1 MREILHLQI
10 GNCGNQLGTNFWRTI
25 CQEHGINQNGDYIGN
40 SVLQLERIDV
50 YFKESSE
57 GKYVPRSVLAD
68 LDPDT
73 LDTARAG
80 AYGELF
86 LPDNFV
92 AGQSGAGN
100 IWPKVYVSF
109 SSFDTCIKISS
120 DNF

>member
-10 GNCGNQLGTNFWRTI
+10 GNCGNQLGTNFWKNI
-25 CQEHGINQNGDYIGN
+25 CQEHGINQNGDYIGD
-40 SVLQLERIDV
+40 SDLQLERIDV
-50 YFKESSE
+50 YFKESLE

-68 LDPDT
+68 LDPGT

-80 AYGELF
+80 AGLLF
-86 LPDNFV
+86 PPDNFV
-92 AGQSGAGN
+92 AGQSGAVN
-100 IWPKVYVSF
+100 IWSKVYVSF